1 LPRGPQAL
9 PREEVHADQRRRLF
23 EAMIQLLNERGLA
36 GVRISEL
43 VARAGISRRSFYEHF
58 HNKEEC
64 LLAAFDES
72 AERLERRMIAAYDPK
87 ADTRSQVRAL
97 VGALFDATVERPAAA
112 RLVCV
117 DISAAGAEGVAR
129 WAAGAARF
137 ELALSIVFARAN
149 GEGTLPQ
156 PVTKAV
162 VGALRKIVYARALTA
177 ASPRALR
184 AQLSRVLDDLVD
196 WVTAYYPS
204 PANVPVA
211 PPPMPATQQAA
222 SAEDAGARSAGR
234 RSAGTRSAG
243 TKSAGTRSA
252 GTKSA
257 GAQRNGHRRAGAQ
270 PADGQAAGQAAGP
283 PLRPS
288 RRLGGRAPGSLVTLY
303 PGGLPGLQRGLPTGD
318 HNLPR
323 GFVEHNQRE
332 RIFDAIANLTA
343 AHGYPAL
350 GLEDIAAQAAIS
362 LQTFYGHFESKEE
375 AFIATYEVG
384 HGRAQTICA
393 EAFAAQRD
401 WIAGVRAGV
410 AALLEFLAA
419 EPAYAHLACVD
430 IVLAFPRPAERM
442 QRGSYSYAELL
453 DFGIASYRGAS
464 GERARE
470 RGTGNERT
478 GEGRANEKGAG
489 SERTGRRSAGA
500 HDNEALPPGVV
511 SEAIVGGVF
520 ELMYDYVA
528 RGLTERLPELTGHAT
543 YIALTPFIGA
553 KRAAQAAFPS

>member
-9 PREEVHADQRRRLF
+9 SREEVAADQRSRLF
-23 EAMIQLLNERGLA
+23 AAMIELLNEHGLA

-72 AERLERRMIAAYDPK
+72 RERLERRMIEAYDPK
-87 ADTRSQVRAL
+87 ADTRGQVRAL

-112 RLVCV
+112 RLVCI

-137 ELALSIVFARAN
+137 ELALSTVFAQAP

-156 PVTKAV
+156 PVAKAV
-162 VGALRKIVYARALTA
+162 VGALRKMVYARALTA

-184 AQLSRVLDDLVD
+184 AQLDRVLDDLVE
-196 WVTAYYPS
+196 WIAAYYPS
-204 PANVPVA
+204 PPEVPVQ
-211 PPPMPATQQAA
+211 P
-222 SAEDAGARSAGR
+222 R
-234 RSAGTRSAG
+234 RMRGS
-243 TKSAGTRSA
+243 
-252 GTKSA
+252 
-257 GAQRNGHRRAGAQ
+257 RRAGW
-270 PADGQAAGQAAGP
+270 
-283 PLRPS
+283 
-288 RRLGGRAPGSLVTLY
+288 RLGGRAPGTLVTLS
-303 PGGLPGLQRGLPTGD
+303 PGGLPGLSRGLPTGD

-384 HGRAQTICA
+384 HARAQTVCA

-401 WIAGVRAGV
+401 WIAGVRAGI
-410 AALLEFLAA
+410 AALFEFLAM

-430 IVLAFPRPAERM
+430 IVLAFPHLTERT
-442 QRGSYSYAELL
+442 QRSTSSYAELL
-453 DFGIASYRGAS
+453 DFGIASYRRAGGGNGA
-464 GERARE
+464 AP
-470 RGTGNERT
+470 RGG
-478 GEGRANEKGAG
+478 
-489 SERTGRRSAGA
+489 
-500 HDNEALPPGVV
+500 PPMVA
-511 SEAIVGGVF
+511 SEAIVGGIF

-528 RGLTERLPELTGHAT
+528 RGLTERLPELAGHAT
-543 YIALTPFIGA
+543 YIALTPFLGA
-553 KRAAQAAFPS
+553 ERAAQAAFPKY